1 MSNYFIRKS
10 DILKELFNKYKE
22 DENIND
28 NGLKINELEK
38 LTYPLIVNLNIND
51 KDGKKNLDV
60 TIVSSSSDEVE
71 QNQNLNL
78 IEINEVSEI
87 KKEILPGFSKDT
99 PVEEKEASVVKTEES
114 TSGANPVGDKKEE
127 AGTVGEKKEEA
138 VVGEK
143 KVEEVKDP
151 VTESISNDNPVGEK
165 KEEPT
170 VKFDEKKK

>member
-1 MSNYFIRKS
+1 MLIKLILIYIIIIKSYYLQSYLDKLKLLIIYLNINYMSNYFIRKS

-87 KKEILPGFSKDT
+87 KKEILPG
-99 PVEEKEASVVKTEES
+99 
-114 TSGANPVGDKKEE
+114 
-127 AGTVGEKKEEA
+127 
-138 VVGEK
+138 
-143 KVEEVKDP
+143 
-151 VTESISNDNPVGEK
+151 
-165 KEEPT
+165 
-170 VKFDEKKK
+170 

>member
-71 QNQNLNL
+71 QNQNLTL
-78 IEINEVSEI
+78 RSIP
-87 KKEILPGFSKDT
+87 LPLRNRHPCWPS
-99 PVEEKEASVVKTEES
+99 SR
-114 TSGANPVGDKKEE
+114 
-127 AGTVGEKKEEA
+127 
-138 VVGEK
+138 
-143 KVEEVKDP
+143 
-151 VTESISNDNPVGEK
+151 
-165 KEEPT
+165 
-170 VKFDEKKK
+170 